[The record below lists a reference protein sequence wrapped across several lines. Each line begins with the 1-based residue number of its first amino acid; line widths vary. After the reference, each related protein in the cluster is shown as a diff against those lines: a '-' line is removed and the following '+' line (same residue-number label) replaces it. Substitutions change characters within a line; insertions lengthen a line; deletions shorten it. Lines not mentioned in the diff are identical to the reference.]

1 MSNDRV
7 GTDFE
12 NRLETAKAEGVAGR
26 EELLEQL
33 ARMPMEKVIALS
45 PSSLAILGPQ
55 GLARLA
61 ARREDLVGT
70 ARRVAGRKARRQ
82 SAPVSRS
89 RAVPG
94 TRPMRSAVATVLS
107 ILAIG
112 LLADI
117 ARPVLVPA
125 LFDPGIRPRQTSH
138 WPACPRLDRH
148 VDGCVYTAGGA
159 NLSFGRVAAL
169 TGIPVSQVIGANRHL
184 SNAPETVLPRGS
196 RIAVW
201 RGHLKLAGAA
211 Q

>member
-1 MSNDRV
+1 MPSDAASA
-7 GTDFE
+7 DFDAK
-12 NRLETAKAEGVAGR
+12 LEKAKTEGEAGR
-26 EELLEQL
+26 EELLGRL
-33 ARMPMEKVIALS
+33 ARMPMEKVIALP

-61 ARREDLVGT
+61 AKREDLVGT
-70 ARRVAGRKARRQ
+70 ARREAGRTARRPP
-82 SAPVSRS
+82 APVSPP

-94 TRPMRSAVATVLS
+94 TRPLRSAVVMVLA

-125 LFDPGIRPRQTSH
+125 LFDPGIRPRQTSR
-138 WPACPRLDRH
+138 WPACRRLDRH

-159 NLSFGRVAAL
+159 NLSLGRVAAL
-169 TGIPVSQVIGANRHL
+169 TKIPVDQVIGVNRYL
-184 SNAPETVLPRGS
+184 SNAPEAALPRGS
-196 RIAVW
+196 RIVVW